1 MEKTKTIKKSECDF
15 DIAKIKDVKRV
26 DVTDKGIEI
35 TFELED

>member
-1 MEKTKTIKKSECDF
+1 MKKIKTIKKSECDF
-15 DIAKIKDVKRV
+15 DIAKIKNIGRV